1 LAEPPSDNI
10 WGYRNDKKDEE
21 ENNGNVVIKYPYHKP
36 AVERVGGGRSDTTEY
51 TLLPLPQLYALLH

>member
-21 ENNGNVVIKYPYHKP
+21 ENNGNVVIKYI
-36 AVERVGGGRSDTTEY
+36 STD
-51 TLLPLPQLYALLH
+51 QLEKKMVF